1 MRILV
6 AERDPSLLRAIS
18 AALKADSFAVD
29 QVRNGTQALQLAAEN
44 PYDII
49 VLDCCVKEITGC
61 EVLKQLRAK
70 RVKIPVLMLTARAS
84 VSERIETLEAGADDV
99 LVKPFS
105 VREMMT
111 RVRVLLRRPSVVSN
125 LLRVG
130 DLEMDL
136 TRHVVTRR
144 GKPIR
149 LTNRE
154 FALLDLLMRNA
165 GRPVTRSTLIDHV
178 WDDSF
183 EGLTN
188 IVDVYINYL
197 RVKIDRDFEPKLIH
211 TAYGVGYMLVNLE
224 EAKKAT

>member
-6 AERDPSLLRAIS
+6 AEEEPKLLRTIS

-29 QVRNGTQALQLAAEN
+29 EVRNGSRALQLATEN
-44 PYDII
+44 PYDVI
-49 VLDCCVKEITGC
+49 VLDCGVKHIMGC
-61 EVLKQLRAK
+61 EVLKRLREK
-70 RVKIPVLMLTARAS
+70 RVKAPVLMLTARAS
-84 VSERIETLEAGADDV
+84 VSEKIETLEAGADDV

-105 VREMMT
+105 VREMIA
-111 RVRVLLRRPSVVSN
+111 RVRALLRRPTTAFS
-125 LLRVG
+125 LLRVS

-136 TRHVVTRR
+136 TRHVVIRC
-144 GKPIR
+144 GKHIH

-154 FALLDLLMRNA
+154 FALLEQLMRNA
-165 GRPVTRSTLIDHV
+165 GRPVTRSTLIEHV
-178 WDDSF
+178 WDGSF

-197 RVKIDRDFEPKLIH
+197 RAKIDRDFEPKLIH

-224 EAKKAT
+224 EAKKAA